1 MEKELMKIHE
11 TARIA
16 PGALIHDC
24 TIGNNCLIGMDAI
37 ILNGAVIEDNARHYA
52 LKTLG
57 T

>member
-1 MEKELMKIHE
+1 MKIHE

>member
-1 MEKELMKIHE
+1 MKIHE

-16 PGALIHDC
+16 LGAFIHDC

-37 ILNGAVIEDNARHYA
+37 ILNGAVIEYNARHYA